1 MEIALYHP
9 FMDIEDGSLIKTAA
23 LYWDE
28 LQTIVPRS
36 IRHPYHAN
44 ASQEAERE
52 GFLKPRF
59 VHSNDDV
66 VIRAG
71 REFFEDVEDNREFG
85 LRFAQLVNG
94 AIDEIPEINRHLPI
108 HEQKWLPIYL
118 EKVSWWLQEVF
129 PHREIGE
136 HLIVPGIIGWAY
148 MSRLA
153 SVIAQQDGLAPLTN
167 LPIFNE
173 TLLDRF
179 IDYGQEREE
188 NQSQLVK
195 LSMQMVSIDPNVP
208 LNKILRFRDE
218 HRDML
223 LHFRRCMREFT
234 LQIAAGLAT
243 AERQRVLEE
252 IVRDRIVPVKEEIE
266 ARLRERRIA
275 FGFSFLDI
283 AQATAFGVIGAGGV
297 NILTAIAASLVS
309 LTISLV
315 RSFREDR
322 NIIEGHPLGYLYRV
336 QSEFGARE

>member
-23 LYWDE
+23 LYWDG
-28 LQTIVPRS
+28 LHTIVPMS
-36 IRHPYHAN
+36 IGHPYHAN

-59 VHSNDDV
+59 VHSNDGAV
-66 VIRAG
+66 ERAG
-71 REFFEDVEDNREFG
+71 YEFFEDVKDNNEFR
-85 LRFAQLVNG
+85 LRFAQLVKSCG

-188 NQSQLVK
+188 NQSQLV
-195 LSMQMVSIDPNVP
+195 
-208 LNKILRFRDE
+208 
-218 HRDML
+218 
-223 LHFRRCMREFT
+223 
-234 LQIAAGLAT
+234 
-243 AERQRVLEE
+243 RQRDLC
-252 IVRDRIVPVKEEIE
+252 
-266 ARLRERRIA
+266 
-275 FGFSFLDI
+275 S
-283 AQATAFGVIGAGGV
+283 
-297 NILTAIAASLVS
+297 
-309 LTISLV
+309 
-315 RSFREDR
+315 RS
-322 NIIEGHPLGYLYRV
+322 
-336 QSEFGARE
+336 